1 MQLALVINA
10 GSSSVKYAVFDIAE
24 QGFEVDIARGA
35 VDGIGQK
42 PRWQVKRQDGV
53 EEKASVPSETIKD
66 QKDAISHIL
75 AWVDKTYGL
84 SHLVAAGHRIVHGG
98 GIFIAP
104 VRLDAEKIAALRA
117 LIPLAPLHQPYNLA
131 AVESLTELVPHLV
144 QFGCFDTAF
153 HANIPHYAQNFALP
167 RAITAKGV
175 KRYGFHG
182 LSYSYCVETLKRTEP
197 DLAKGR
203 IVAAHLGNG
212 ASLCAIKDGQ
222 SIATTMGFSA
232 LDGLMM
238 GTRCGALDP
247 AVIFYLMRENN
258 MSISD
263 IETMLYQKSGL
274 LGVSGLSAD
283 MRILREALATNM
295 DAREAIE
302 LFTYRIIR
310 EIGAMVAALGGIDG
324 LVFTGGIG
332 ENDKALRSEIIQA
345 LSFLGFAVD
354 DTANAD
360 HASRINA
367 SASKPVLVVKA
378 NEEIMIARA
387 VSTLLH
393 ADKESQ

>member
-10 GSSSVKYAVFDIAE
+10 GSSSVKFAVFDIAE
-24 QGFEVDIARGA
+24 QGKEVDIARGM

-42 PRWQVKRQDGV
+42 PHWQVKQHGFV
-53 EEKASVPSETIKD
+53 EEKESVSTETIKD
-66 QKDAISHIL
+66 QRDAISRIL
-75 AWVDKTYGL
+75 AWVDKAYGL

-104 VRLDAEKIAALRA
+104 VRLTAEKMTALRA

-131 AVESLTELVPHLV
+131 AADSLTELAPHLL

-153 HANIPHYAQNFALP
+153 HANIPPHAQNFALP

-182 LSYSYCVETLKRTEP
+182 LSYNYIVDSLKRTEP
-197 DLAKGR
+197 ELAKGR
-203 IVAAHLGNG
+203 VVAAHLGNG
-212 ASLCAIKDGQ
+212 ASLCAIKEGQ

-247 AVIFYLMRENN
+247 AVIFYLMREEG
-258 MSISD
+258 MGVSD

-283 MRILREALATNM
+283 MRILRDAAAANA
-295 DAREAIE
+295 DARGAIE

-332 ENDKALRSEIIQA
+332 ENDIALRAAIVQA
-345 LSFLGFAVD
+345 LSFLDFAIED
-354 DTANAD
+354 AANAR
-360 HASRINA
+360 HASHIHS
-367 SASKPVLVVKA
+367 SASKPVLVIKA
-378 NEEIMIARA
+378 NEEVMIARA
-387 VSTLLH
+387 VSKLLN
-393 ADKESQ
+393 ADEEGQ